1 MRYERLS
8 VTFGMPSA
16 SDETID
22 ERYQIGGNKVTCR
35 VHFCPVKPI
44 DRSGVPVCLCVCAC
58 VRVCLRVCMRVRAR
72 PSQSPDLLTACTL
85 LKRFFFMASSC
96 YWLPI

>member
-8 VTFGMPSA
+8 VTFGMPSV

-35 VHFCPVKPI
+35 VHFCSVKPI

-58 VRVCLRVCMRVRAR
+58 VPACVYACAR
-72 PSQSPDLLTACTL
+72 QAVAVT
-85 LKRFFFMASSC
+85 RSS
-96 YWLPI
+96 YSLYVVEAIFLHGI